1 VEVNQLNNNTTYG
14 RKDQIIMLKP
24 LILLKN
30 NYFLIMLWD
39 KMFMCIMG
47 ILSLKRQL
55 IINILEDITM
65 SKFFLKKSW
74 VNLDMCIEDYY
85 NSGTTIEE
93 VREKLNWSPYSNIVG
108 QQVKLS
114 RHTIEEIDEETYKNK
129 IKKSNSPDSTKKTV
143 SLKDCKE

>member
-1 VEVNQLNNNTTYG
+1 
-14 RKDQIIMLKP
+14 
-24 LILLKN
+24 
-30 NYFLIMLWD
+30 MLWD

-93 VREKLNWSPYSNIVG
+93 VRENLNWSPYSNIVG

>member
-1 VEVNQLNNNTTYG
+1 
-14 RKDQIIMLKP
+14 MLKP
-24 LILLKN
+24 LILLTN

-39 KMFMCIMG
+39 KMFMCIMS

>member
-1 VEVNQLNNNTTYG
+1 VEVNQLNDNTTYG

-24 LILLKN
+24 LILLTN

-93 VREKLNWSPYSNIVG
+93 VRENLNWSPYSNIVG

>member
-1 VEVNQLNNNTTYG
+1 
-14 RKDQIIMLKP
+14 MLKP
-24 LILLKN
+24 LILLTN

-39 KMFMCIMG
+39 KMFMCIMR

-93 VREKLNWSPYSNIVG
+93 VRENLNWSPYSNIVG

>member
-24 LILLKN
+24 LILLTN

>member
-1 VEVNQLNNNTTYG
+1 
-14 RKDQIIMLKP
+14 MLKP
-24 LILLKN
+24 LILLTN

-85 NSGTTIEE
+85 N
-93 VREKLNWSPYSNIVG
+93 
-108 QQVKLS
+108 
-114 RHTIEEIDEETYKNK
+114 
-129 IKKSNSPDSTKKTV
+129 
-143 SLKDCKE
+143 

>member
-24 LILLKN
+24 LILLTN

-93 VREKLNWSPYSNIVG
+93 VRENLNWSPYSNIVG

>member
-1 VEVNQLNNNTTYG
+1 VDINQLNNNTTYG

-24 LILLKN
+24 LILLTN

-93 VREKLNWSPYSNIVG
+93 VRENLNWSPYSNIVG